1 MKRSNIQKQIEEIIV
16 EILSEG
22 GSIDIVATSSSTEE
36 EEIKKDPN
44 ILNKDEVLKALK
56 GKTKGTIRAA
66 TK

>member
-1 MKRSNIQKQIEEIIV
+1 MKRSELEKQIKEIII
-16 EILSEG
+16 ELLSEG

-44 ILNKDEVLKALK
+44 ILNKPEVLKALQ
-56 GKTKGTIRAA
+56 GKTKGTVRAA

>member
-1 MKRSNIQKQIEEIIV
+1 MKPSELKKQIEEIIA

-44 ILNKDEVLKALK
+44 ILNKDEVLRALK
-56 GKTKGTIRAA
+56 GKTKGTVRAA